1 MFFENCLLSSGF
13 DLQSSQSLLVSVL
26 GAQILLIN
34 ALYYLIFLVFKLV
47 RITVQTKLLEAM
59 HFATSNVIY

>member
-26 GAQILLIN
+26 SAQILLIN